1 MKQSGVVREPFF
13 FFYNK
18 YQQTDCTAKASYH
31 GIMGHNTID
40 SRQIV
45 HLNMAED
52 DMKRKGRNLKGTHSQ
67 NSITGDV
74 ALGFVMLVAFS
85 P

>member
-1 MKQSGVVREPFF
+1 MYLFIYFTININRL
-13 FFYNK
+13 
-18 YQQTDCTAKASYH
+18 TAKASPH
-31 GIMGHNTID
+31 DIMGHNTIGIQQ
-40 SRQIV
+40 SV
-45 HLNMAED
+45 KLNMAEH

-74 ALGFVMLVAFS
+74 AWGFVMLVAFS